1 MDQEDAPEVTR
12 TVPAAVPDDVAQAA
26 NHLARRI
33 HYEGAV
39 SRFQVERMLTGM
51 SRRISIDSL
60 LDFAASNGWLIINGQ
75 RIIPGE
81 ICPELVTSARFVP
94 AGDGVGTY

>member
-1 MDQEDAPEVTR
+1 MPEDIKR
-12 TVPAAVPDDVAQAA
+12 TA
-26 NHLARRI
+26 NTVARRI

-60 LDFAASNGWLIINGQ
+60 LDFAASNGWLIIRDQ
-75 RIIPGE
+75 RVIPGE
-81 ICPELVTSARFVP
+81 VYPELETSARYAVV
-94 AGDGVGTY
+94 GDGIGTY